1 MKKSF
6 IINQETRNPI
16 RELYSWLKSLQS
28 TLCFM
33 QTGAHP
39 DDETTRL
46 LAALSLG
53 QGAHIVY
60 VNAVRGQGGQNALG
74 PERGDALGYL
84 RTEELIAAMALIRA
98 DLAWLA
104 ETDDDPIRDFGFS
117 KSDEQTF
124 GYWGEAHS
132 LRQMIKIV
140 RMFKPDILLPTFLD
154 VPGQHGHHRAVTQV
168 TLSAFDL
175 AADDSVYPDLN
186 LGSWQTN
193 ALYLPAWGGGG
204 GSYDDEVPPPNATH
218 QVDTGEFDA
227 VYGGTYAQIGEWSR
241 ASHATQGMGRLL
253 DEENW
258 PVQLHQ
264 LKTASNT
271 PFADKLTE
279 NLPTTL
285 AEMAEFC
292 SGEPGKKAALK
303 ASELAAEAL
312 AAFPDI
318 ASVIPA
324 LCELQTCLDV
334 MEGEVTQPHRHRI
347 QLKKTQS
354 AMAMSEACQMQI
366 SFGVTPEIPV
376 IGAATTARISWHQ
389 AEKAGLEIN
398 NASWQ
403 DPLGAIDASGF
414 VAGTEDGK
422 RRSLSSEFSFTG
434 DTPTPVMTGWHG
446 VSVRPST
453 LHAQVEFT
461 VRGTKFRRTLMPD
474 QPLGSTPPLTAAIN
488 PAKQL
493 VILNKPENLSLQLAV
508 MQDAAAGVSLTTD
521 EITLNAAPNSAD
533 ALIVNTAN
541 TLQKGASFTFDVALA
556 DNLRQG
562 RYSLAAQ
569 AGGVPLLSS
578 QTLAYPHIRTQTLF
592 QPCKTDIVAVDTASL
607 HGIRVGWID
616 GGVDR
621 AWFWT
626 EQLGASVTQLDNDA
640 LLSGNLDGFDVIV
653 SGVFAGGTRPINQ
666 AMDRLKGWMQAG
678 GRYVSQYHRPQD
690 NWISGQ
696 SAPYDLMPGSPSI
709 RWRVT
714 EADAPVKILVPDHE
728 LMAGP
733 NQITLADFDGW
744 EKERGLYFASE
755 WGDEYT
761 PILAM
766 SDAGE
771 DPLYGSLAHAPV
783 GNGSHVHCALNLFYQ
798 MDQLVPGAFRI
809 FTNLL
814 QVARH

>member
-1 MKKSF
+1 
-6 IINQETRNPI
+6 
-16 RELYSWLKSLQS
+16 
-28 TLCFM
+28 
-33 QTGAHP
+33 
-39 DDETTRL
+39 
-46 LAALSLG
+46 
-53 QGAHIVY
+53 
-60 VNAVRGQGGQNALG
+60 
-74 PERGDALGYL
+74 
-84 RTEELIAAMALIRA
+84 
-98 DLAWLA
+98 
-104 ETDDDPIRDFGFS
+104 
-117 KSDEQTF
+117 
-124 GYWGEAHS
+124 
-132 LRQMIKIV
+132 
-140 RMFKPDILLPTFLD
+140 
-154 VPGQHGHHRAVTQV
+154 
-168 TLSAFDL
+168 
-175 AADDSVYPDLN
+175 
-186 LGSWQTN
+186 
-193 ALYLPAWGGGG
+193 
-204 GSYDDEVPPPNATH
+204 
-218 QVDTGEFDA
+218 
-227 VYGGTYAQIGEWSR
+227 
-241 ASHATQGMGRLL
+241 
-253 DEENW
+253 
-258 PVQLHQ
+258 
-264 LKTASNT
+264 
-271 PFADKLTE
+271 
-279 NLPTTL
+279 
-285 AEMAEFC
+285 
-292 SGEPGKKAALK
+292 
-303 ASELAAEAL
+303 
-312 AAFPDI
+312 
-318 ASVIPA
+318 
-324 LCELQTCLDV
+324 
-334 MEGEVTQPHRHRI
+334 
-347 QLKKTQS
+347 LKKTQS
-354 AMAMSEACQMQI
+354 ARAMSEACQMQI

-626 EQLGASVTQLDNDA
+626 EQLGASVTQLDDDA

-678 GRYVSQYHRPQD
+678 GRYVSQYHRPHD

-714 EADAPVKILVPDHE
+714 DADAPVKILVPDHE

-783 GNGSHVHCALNLFYQ
+783 GDGSHVHCALNLFYQ